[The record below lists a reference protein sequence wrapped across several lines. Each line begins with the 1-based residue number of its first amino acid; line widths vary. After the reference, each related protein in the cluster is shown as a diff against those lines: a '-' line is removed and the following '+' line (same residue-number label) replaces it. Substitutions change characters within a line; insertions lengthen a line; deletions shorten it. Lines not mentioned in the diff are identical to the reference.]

1 MSSALSTYFM
11 PYQIAWLRDRSRLK
25 IVEKS
30 RRVGLTYVQSY
41 EDMLDA
47 ARADNP
53 IDVWF
58 SSADESA
65 AKEYILYVAQWARI
79 FNIAATDLGET
90 VISKNDDIKA
100 LTVQFANGKR
110 INALSSN
117 PKAFRSK
124 GGKLVLDEFAFH
136 ADQEAMWKAAR
147 PIITWGFPARILS
160 TYNGKGNRYYRMVS
174 EAKKALAEG
183 RDPPWSLHTITFEQ
197 AVHEGL
203 ADRIAGRTLTE
214 AERIAWIERERLE
227 CGDEDTWQQEYM
239 CNPVDEASAWLPW
252 ELIVD
257 CESAEAGPVLGNE
270 VSFAELAAIAIAL
283 LGTSGIFYVGWDV
296 ARTRDGS
303 VMWLIQKVGDVLW
316 TRAVIIL
323 KRKTFAA
330 QLEVF
335 DWLMKLFDARRACID
350 KTGLGMPIVE
360 EAQSR
365 WGEYR
370 VEGVTFTGEVKQ
382 HLATHGKQVFEDK
395 RVRIP
400 VSRATRDSHHA
411 VRKMTTVAG
420 NPRFD
425 ADRNEAGHADEFWA
439 HMLALHA
446 AESQLQPAA
455 GTTVEPTAS
464 DMATDSMSGRRRAQ
478 MFGLRQNAVERDL
491 GRSGPRE
498 RR

>member
-1 MSSALSTYFM
+1 MSASLSTYFM
-11 PYQIAWLRDRSRLK
+11 PYQIAWLRDQSRLK

-30 RRVGLTYVQSY
+30 RRVGFTYVQSY

-53 IDVWF
+53 LDVWF

-65 AKEYILYVAQWARI
+65 AKEYIRYVAQWARI
-79 FNIAATDLGET
+79 FKIAATDLGET
-90 VISKNDDIKA
+90 VISRDDDIKA
-100 LTVQFANGKR
+100 LTIEFATGKR
-110 INALSSN
+110 INALTSN

-174 EAKKALAEG
+174 EAKKAIAEG
-183 RDPPWSLHTITFEQ
+183 RDPLWKLHTVTIED
-197 AVHEGL
+197 AVRDGL
-203 ADRIAGRTLTE
+203 ADRILGRALSD
-214 AERIAWIERERLE
+214 AERQAWLDAERES

-239 CNPVDEASAWLPW
+239 CNPVDEASAWLSW
-252 ELIVD
+252 ELIVA
-257 CESAEAGPVLGNE
+257 CESAEAGKREHLSPVGE
-270 VSFAELAAIAIAL
+270 CFI
-283 LGTSGIFYVGWDV
+283 GWDV
-296 ARTRDGS
+296 ARTQDKS
-303 VMWLIQKVGDVLW
+303 VIWVVQRVGDVVW
-316 TRAVIIL
+316 TRDVHVM
-323 KRKTFAA
+323 KRTSFAE
-330 QLEVF
+330 QLDAF
-335 DWLMKLFDARRACID
+335 GARMRLYNARRACID

-365 WGEYR
+365 FGAYR

-382 HLATHGKQVFEDK
+382 HLATHGKQLFEDK

-400 VSRATRDSHHA
+400 VSREIRDSHHA
-411 VRKMTTVAG
+411 VRKLTTVAG

-446 AESQLQPAA
+446 ADGRLQPAA
-455 GTTVEPTAS
+455 GATVEPNAE
-464 DMATDSMSGRRRAQ
+464 DMAPESMGSRRRAQ
-478 MFGLRQNAVERDL
+478 MFGLRQNATERDL
-491 GRSGPRE
+491 SPTRTKAHR
-498 RR
+498 